1 VLFFTG
7 DSMRMSYAFGDVR
20 VRSVGRLPDWARE
33 LLTILGLVARV
44 TVVFAVAV
52 LLGVFVAIKLGDGNS
67 WLAAAVAAGF
77 LLFVVLPVRLW
88 RARRSQ

>member
-1 VLFFTG
+1 
-7 DSMRMSYAFGDVR
+7 MRTSHAFGDVR
-20 VRSVGRLPDWARE
+20 VRYVGRLPEWARE
-33 LLTILGLVARV
+33 LLTILGLVVRV

-52 LLGVFVAIKLGDGNS
+52 VLGVLVAIKLGDGNP

-88 RARRSQ
+88 RARRRQ